1 MWCGNNVDDV
11 TNLLIENK
19 QNQSNRFKQT
29 YKKKR
34 WGYTILLDFAENLES
49 KTARIANQHESEY

>member
-29 YKKKR
+29 YKKKW
-34 WGYTILLDFAENLES
+34 WGYTILLDFAENLDS
-49 KTARIANQHESEY
+49 KTARIANQHES

>member
-1 MWCGNNVDDV
+1 MLMMLQTFWLRTSKINQTD
-11 TNLLIENK
+11 LNK
-19 QNQSNRFKQT
+19 T

>member
-29 YKKKR
+29 YKKM

>member
-1 MWCGNNVDDV
+1 MWCGNNVDDLQ
-11 TNLLIENK
+11 TFWLRTSKINQTDLNK
-19 QNQSNRFKQT
+19 T